1 MMLRV
6 LFLGALMAVAAPLRA
21 ESADTT
27 ALRFGLATKVDTMYA
42 KWALNSSQRN
52 WVSQFKGP
60 VDSLAGASLG
70 VSDDVLK
77 QRLAVLDKRSPMDL
91 RYTPDVRN
99 AVAMYVVRKKDL
111 VARVMGRGRYYFPIF
126 EAALDRYNLPLELR
140 ALPMIESALNPL
152 ATSPAG
158 AKGLW
163 QFMYATGKLQG
174 LEIGSYV
181 DERSD
186 PVKSTDA
193 ACRYL
198 KRLYDMFGNWELAL
212 AAYNAG
218 PGNVSKA
225 IRASGGKTTY
235 WEVRPYLPRETRM
248 YVPNF
253 IAANYALAYGG
264 LHGIRPDLPPA
275 TFFDVDTVNV
285 TSTLD
290 LNVAAAELGVDT
302 LLMKVLNPMYKLHVV
317 PAPRDGKMY
326 PLVLPRAAVASFQE
340 CADSAYLAT
349 SKARVRAEIPE
360 QTASSATSTASTGSS
375 PKRHTVRSGET
386 LSTIARKYG
395 VKVSDI
401 QRWNGLR
408 GTTIQIGQRLIVK
421 K

>member
-1 MMLRV
+1 MIRSFALT
-6 LFLGALMAVAAPLRA
+6 FLIVVCAFTKAAALP
-21 ESADTT
+21 SDTI
-27 ALRFGLATKVDTMYA
+27 ARFGLATKVDTMYA
-42 KWALNSSQRN
+42 KWVLSGSQRN
-52 WVSQFKGP
+52 WSSQLKGP
-60 VDSLAGASLG
+60 VDTLAGASLG
-70 VSDDVLK
+70 VSDELLK

-91 RYTPDVRN
+91 RFTPDVKN
-99 AVAMYVVRKKDL
+99 AVAMYVVRNKQH
-111 VARVMGRGRYYFPIF
+111 VARIMGRGKYYFPIF
-126 EAALDRYNLPLELR
+126 EASLDRYNLPMELR

-235 WEVRPYLPRETRM
+235 WEIRPYLPRETRM

-253 IAANYALAYGG
+253 IAANYALAYAG
-264 LHGIRPDLPPA
+264 LHGIKPETPPA

-285 TSTLD
+285 TSALD
-290 LNVAAAELGVDT
+290 LNIAAAQFSVDT
-302 LLMKVLNPMYKLHVV
+302 TLIKVLNPMYKLQVI
-317 PAPRDGKMY
+317 PAPRDGKVY
-326 PLVLPRAAVASFQE
+326 SLVLPRAAVASFQE
-340 CADSAYLAT
+340 CADSAYAAT
-349 SKARVRAEIPE
+349 SKARTRPEIPE
-360 QTASSATSTASTGSS
+360 QTASASAPKSSSS

-386 LSTIARKYG
+386 LSVIARKYG

>member
-1 MMLRV
+1 
-6 LFLGALMAVAAPLRA
+6 
-21 ESADTT
+21 
-27 ALRFGLATKVDTMYA
+27 MYA
-42 KWALNSSQRN
+42 KWALSSSQRN

-60 VDSLAGASLG
+60 ADSLAGASLA
-70 VSDDVLK
+70 VSDEVLR

-99 AVAMYVVRKKDL
+99 AIAMYVLRKKDL

-126 EAALDRYNLPLELR
+126 EAGLDRYDLPLELR

-225 IRASGGKTTY
+225 IRASGGKTNY
-235 WEVRPYLPRETRM
+235 WEIRPFLPRETRM

-253 IAANYALAYGG
+253 IAANYALAYAG
-264 LHGIRPDLPPA
+264 LHGIKPDLPPA

-285 TSTLD
+285 TATLD
-290 LNVAAAELGVDT
+290 LNVAAAKFSVDT
-302 LLMKVLNPMYKLHVV
+302 TLLKVLNPMYKLQVI

-326 PLVLPRAAVASFQE
+326 ALVLPRAAVASFQE
-340 CADSAYLAT
+340 CADSAYAA
-349 SKARVRAEIPE
+349 SNKSRVRAEAPE
-360 QTASSATSTASTGSS
+360 PQTTTASSAPASS

-386 LSTIARKYG
+386 LSAIARKYG
-395 VKVSDI
+395 VRVSDI
-401 QRWNGLR
+401 QKWNGLR

>member
-1 MMLRV
+1 MIFRRFTLYT
-6 LFLGALMAVAAPLRA
+6 LLAASFIGSAV
-21 ESADTT
+21 SMDT
-27 ALRFGLATKVDTMYA
+27 ARFGLATKVDTMYA
-42 KWALNSSQRN
+42 KWVLSSSQRN

-60 VDSLAGASLG
+60 ADSLAGASLA
-70 VSDDVLK
+70 VSDEVLK

-99 AVAMYVVRKKDL
+99 AIGMYVLRKKDL

-126 EAALDRYNLPLELR
+126 EAGLDRYDLPLELR

-198 KRLYDMFGNWELAL
+198 KRLYEMFGNWELAL

-225 IRASGGKTTY
+225 IRASGGKNNY

-264 LHGIRPDLPPA
+264 LHGIKPDLPPA

-285 TSTLD
+285 TATLD
-290 LNVAAAELGVDT
+290 LNVAAAEFSVDT
-302 LLMKVLNPMYKLHVV
+302 TLIKVLNPMYKLQII

-340 CADSAYLAT
+340 CADSAYAAT
-349 SKARVRAEIPE
+349 NKTRVRAEAPKI
-360 QTASSATSTASTGSS
+360 QTTTASSAPASS

-386 LSTIARKYG
+386 LSAIARKYG
-395 VKVSDI
+395 VRVSDI
-401 QRWNGLR
+401 QKWNGLR

>member
-1 MMLRV
+1 
-6 LFLGALMAVAAPLRA
+6 
-21 ESADTT
+21 
-27 ALRFGLATKVDTMYA
+27 MYA
-42 KWALNSSQRN
+42 KWALSSSQRN

-60 VDSLAGASLG
+60 ADSLAGASLA
-70 VSDDVLK
+70 VSDEVLR

-99 AVAMYVVRKKDL
+99 AIAMYVLRKKDL

-126 EAALDRYNLPLELR
+126 EAGLDRYDLPLELR

-198 KRLYDMFGNWELAL
+198 KRLHDMFGNWELAL

-225 IRASGGKTTY
+225 IRASGGKTNY
-235 WEVRPYLPRETRM
+235 WEIRPYLPRETRM

-253 IAANYALAYGG
+253 IAANYALAYAG
-264 LHGIRPDLPPA
+264 LHGIKPDLPPA

-285 TSTLD
+285 TATLD
-290 LNVAAAELGVDT
+290 LNVAAAKFSVDT
-302 LLMKVLNPMYKLHVV
+302 TLLKVLNPMYKLQVI

-326 PLVLPRAAVASFQE
+326 ALVLPRAAVASFQE
-340 CADSAYLAT
+340 CADSAYAA
-349 SKARVRAEIPE
+349 SNKSRVRAEAPE
-360 QTASSATSTASTGSS
+360 PQTTTASSAPASS

-386 LSTIARKYG
+386 LSAIARKYG
-395 VKVSDI
+395 VRVSDI
-401 QRWNGLR
+401 QKWNGLR

>member
-1 MMLRV
+1 MIFRRFTLYT
-6 LFLGALMAVAAPLRA
+6 LLAASFIGSAV
-21 ESADTT
+21 SMDT
-27 ALRFGLATKVDTMYA
+27 ARFGLATKVDTMYA
-42 KWALNSSQRN
+42 KWVLSSSQRN

-60 VDSLAGASLG
+60 ADSLAGASLA
-70 VSDDVLK
+70 VSDEVLK

-99 AVAMYVVRKKDL
+99 AIGMYVLRKKDL

-126 EAALDRYNLPLELR
+126 EAGLDRYDLPLELR

-198 KRLYDMFGNWELAL
+198 KRLYEMFGNWELAL

-225 IRASGGKTTY
+225 IRASGGKNNY

-264 LHGIRPDLPPA
+264 LHGIKPDLPPA

-285 TSTLD
+285 TATLD
-290 LNVAAAELGVDT
+290 LNVAAAEFSVDT
-302 LLMKVLNPMYKLHVV
+302 TLIKVLNPMYKLQII

-340 CADSAYLAT
+340 CADSAYAAT
-349 SKARVRAEIPE
+349 NKTRVRAETPKI
-360 QTASSATSTASTGSS
+360 QTTTASSAPASS

-386 LSTIARKYG
+386 LSAIARKYG
-395 VKVSDI
+395 VRVSDI
-401 QRWNGLR
+401 QKWNGLR